1 VGATTTNSSY
11 TPATSLKSMEGH
23 YLVNLCTISS
33 TLSIFEDTTMLS
45 LEEDSELC
53 LKQNERFIVDA
64 FESILANTKE

>member
-1 VGATTTNSSY
+1 
-11 TPATSLKSMEGH
+11 
-23 YLVNLCTISS
+23 
-33 TLSIFEDTTMLS
+33 MLS